1 MTFLTTTKNNPRESN
16 RTQSREDKQQI
27 NGDLQY
33 FESDEPILK
42 LRRHLVPTIAS
53 IDSTVRKMSSV
64 DLEALKAEITSLG
77 DTIRTLKTASPVD
90 NDAIGAAVGALNEA
104 KKKYADN
111 NNGLG
116 VDGKPYEA
124 PMSKAEKKAKEKAT
138 KEKAA
143 GPAKQ
148 VSYCSCALFEQSW
161 LDWYRIISLKLIY
174 PCFVVIFSQEKN
186 PASAGSLKKAAKKEA
201 AKLKKKQMMREG
213 GAPPA
218 DGGPPPAAATGG
230 AAGAKTNLA
239 VVKRSVLP
247 AARAPS
253 AQSLQIL
260 VNPNQPLR
268 ERPIVAFASAV
279 ILNTIGDYTIFSDH
293 RCRQAT
299 MGLPD
304 GGAIV
309 GDLAIARCMCRRA
322 SKCELLPSDP
332 SKLAIVDAWIDYA
345 QSLTLLDEKQ
355 RVTAVA
361 MTLTKALQNQTYV
374 VGASMTLA
382 DIALF
387 ASLGFPA
394 EAQSRAGI
402 DQHLPK
408 EATAARRWIEMMRR
422 SPAIKEATQ
431 LALGVAN
438 STEAVFDEGGSLEG
452 LVSGMNLLEGG
463 VIGNVVTRF
472 PPEPS
477 GYLHIGHSKAVLLND
492 YYARRYK
499 GRLIVRFDDTNPSKE
514 KAEYEQSIVEDLAV
528 LGVKPDLISYTSDY
542 FGCIYDYALWMIE
555 NSLAYMDDTPQVRL
569 VPVCLLLF

>member
-1 MTFLTTTKNNPRESN
+1 M
-16 RTQSREDKQQI
+16 
-27 NGDLQY
+27 
-33 FESDEPILK
+33 
-42 LRRHLVPTIAS
+42 PTIAS

-90 NDAIGAAVGALNEA
+90 KDAIGAAVGALNEA

-111 NNGLG
+111 NDGLG

-148 VSYCSCALFEQSW
+148 VSNCSCSLFEQSW

-174 PCFVVIFSQEKN
+174 PCFVVIFSQEKI

-201 AKLKKKQMMREG
+201 AKLKKKQMTREG

-239 VVKRSVLP
+239 VVKGSVLP

-268 ERPIVAFASAV
+268 ERPIVALASAV

-309 GDLAIARCMCRRA
+309 GDLAIARYMCRRA
-322 SKCELLPSDP
+322 SKCELLPLDP

-345 QSLTLLDEKQ
+345 QSLTLLDEKH

-408 EATAARRWIEMMRR
+408 EAAAARRWIEMMRR